1 MSKLSRRSVI
11 GHLAFAAT
19 SILILAAGP
28 AFAAEPD
35 RQGWPEKIRFG
46 VVPTEGGADTRERFE
61 PIGKVLEESLGVPV
75 EIVSTSDYK
84 GVVIAME
91 NQQVEFGYFGPKA
104 YIEAAKRAHAEAL
117 CVELNK
123 DGERGYYSILIVPA
137 NSTIAKVEDAK
148 GKKFAFTDP
157 NSTSGFLIPATLIA
171 DQLKQPPEQFFG
183 EVKFSGSHGT
193 SILQVAAGEL
203 DIAATNDMDLNK
215 MIEKGSVK
223 RDAVK
228 VIYKSEQI
236 PGAPIAGRA
245 DLPQSLKDAF
255 RDAMI
260 KVGKD
265 KSIREKLQNGG
276 YEPVKDEEYD
286 VMRAAIAYLDDQN
299 KKQK

>member
-1 MSKLSRRSVI
+1 MQNYSRRSIVGRLVSVAASLLTLTA
-11 GHLAFAAT
+11 GHVL
-19 SILILAAGP
+19 
-28 AFAAEPD
+28 AAEPD
-35 RQGWPEKIRFG
+35 RKGWPDKIRFG

-61 PIGKVLEESLGVPV
+61 PISKALQESLGVPV

-137 NSTIAKVEDAK
+137 SSAIAKLEDAK
-148 GKKFAFTDP
+148 GKNFAFTDP
-157 NSTSGFLIPATLIA
+157 NSTSGYLIPATLIA

-223 RDAVK
+223 REAVK
-228 VIYKSEQI
+228 VVYKSEQI
-236 PGAPIAGRA
+236 PGSPIAGRS

-265 KSIREKLQNGG
+265 KSVRDKLQNGG
-276 YEPVKDEEYD
+276 YEPVNDEDYD
-286 VMRAAIAYLDDQN
+286 VMRAAIAYLDDQT